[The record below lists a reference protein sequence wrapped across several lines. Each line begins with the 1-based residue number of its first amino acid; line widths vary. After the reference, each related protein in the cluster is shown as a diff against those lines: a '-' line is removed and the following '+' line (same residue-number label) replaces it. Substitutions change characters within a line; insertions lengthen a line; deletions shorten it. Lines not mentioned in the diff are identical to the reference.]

1 MRSHLTVLTDGVFD
15 GFRFKEEPLIIEIE
29 GDIISD
35 IRPYRVEHVSGDDII
50 DARGALVM
58 PGLINTHTHL
68 ARGGM
73 FDPNEVISV
82 NQIVRNLRDLL
93 RAGVTT
99 VGEMGCAAGLVHSL
113 RSHLARHPSCGP
125 SIVACGPLLTV
136 KGGYPLDWLPPFF
149 AAMGVALTC
158 ESEEEARL
166 AVRKVKAMGMDQVK
180 LVIMH
185 RSYAEKPLRTISQE
199 AAEAVVSEA
208 HSLGFKV
215 LVHAHWPEDYRLALE
230 VGVDALMHSC
240 FEPLNDE
247 LVEQVKESGVYV
259 NPTLWVF
266 EGALRGIENRYD
278 HDPRYIRHVS
288 RRVRKDWG
296 EFCEAFERSGDVIPA
311 GIAGGL
317 PKDRG
322 REAIEN
328 TFDNFAKLRE
338 AGIPMALGS
347 DASYGFCLVG
357 RPVDELS
364 AMQRAGMSPEEV
376 LKSAT
381 SNAAILLGCGDR
393 GTLEA
398 GKRADMIIV
407 DRETMHDVNA
417 LERVEAVVKS
427 GRLVKDSP
435 LDQAVHTVQTAAS
448 IMGGMAK
455 TALWSLGGRR

>member
-1 MRSHLTVLTDGVFD
+1 MRSHLTVLADTVFD
-15 GFRFKEEPLIIEIE
+15 GFQFKEEPLIIEIE

-35 IRPYRVEHVSGDDII
+35 IRPYEEEDSGGGIL
-50 DARGALVM
+50 DARGAIVI

-113 RSHLARHPSCGP
+113 RQHMSRHPSCGP

-136 KGGYPLDWLPPFF
+136 KGGYPLDWMPPFF

-158 ESEEEARL
+158 ESEEEARR
-166 AVRKVKAMGMDQVK
+166 AVHKVKEMGMDQVK

-185 RSYAEKPLRTISQE
+185 RSYAEKPLRTISQG
-199 AAEAVVSEA
+199 AAKAVVSEA

-215 LVHAHWPEDYRLALE
+215 LVHAHWPEDYRLALD

-240 FEPLNDE
+240 FEPLDDE
-247 LVEQVKESGVYV
+247 LVERVKGSRVYV

-278 HDPRYIRHVS
+278 CDPRYIRHVS
-288 RRVRKDWG
+288 RRVRRDWS
-296 EFCEAFERSGDVIPA
+296 EFCEAFEQSGDVIPA

-338 AGIPMALGS
+338 AGVPMALGS

-376 LKSAT
+376 LTAAT
-381 SNAAILLGCGDR
+381 SNAAALLGYGDR

-398 GKRADMIIV
+398 GKRADMVIV
-407 DRETMHDVNA
+407 DKETIRDVNA
-417 LERVEAVVKS
+417 LDRVRAVIKS
-427 GRLVKDSP
+427 GRLVEDSP
-435 LDQAVHTVQTAAS
+435 FEQSVHTVQTTAS

-455 TALWSLGGRR
+455 TALWSLIGRS